1 MIIMQINPINVCY
14 SQMRFSLENAMRNGQ
29 KYNKSKAYG
38 PDISFIFPILQLFI
52 DS

>member
-38 PDISFIFPILQLFI
+38 SDISLNIPDITIVYR
-52 DS
+52 